1 MPTETRY
8 HYLDA
13 VRAFALLLGIVFHAS
28 LSFTPMFIG
37 WAVMDVS
44 TSSLVLPFITV
55 SHSFRMELFFLISGF
70 FSHRVL
76 CQRGMGHFLQSRF
89 LRIAVPFVVAWFILK
104 PLLVSGWVMGFASLR
119 GEVDVLAG
127 LRGGFQSLQTL
138 PAGLFVGTH
147 LWFLYYLMLTTVVA
161 LILRTLFGRSERIL
175 SRADAVLRWGI
186 KFRGSLLLVAVPTAV
201 LIAQMQTWGMDTPDK
216 SLVPHLPVG
225 LVYSGFFLLGW
236 MLNRQPELMERI
248 ATVSRWTLGATVA
261 SIVAT
266 LWLSTFQLQP
276 SHPGFQLAHLAHA
289 FSYAVMMWSLLC
301 VTLGVFRR
309 FVDRPHA
316 IIRYL
321 ADASYWLYLIHLP
334 VVVWLQVAM
343 AELPLH
349 WTAKWVLICT
359 LMVAIGL
366 LLYDLAVRPTF
377 LGKLLNGR
385 KRERIL
391 FAKTPAPLPQN

>member
-13 VRAFALLLGIVFHAS
+13 VRAFALLLGIVFHSS

-76 CQRGMGHFLQSRF
+76 CQRGLGHFLQSRF

-127 LRGGFQSLQTL
+127 LKGGFQSLQTL

-161 LILRTLFGRSERIL
+161 LFLRTLFGRSEHL
-175 SRADAVLRWGI
+175 VSCADAVLRWGI
-186 KFRGSLLLVAVPTAV
+186 RSKGFLLLIAVPTAV
-201 LIAQMQTWGMDTPDK
+201 LIYNMQAWGMDTPDK
-216 SLVPHLPVG
+216 SLVPHLPVA
-225 LVYSGFFLLGW
+225 LVYTGFFLMGW

-248 ATVSRWTLGATVA
+248 ATVSRGTLGAAVA
-261 SIVAT
+261 STVAT
-266 LWLSTFQLQP
+266 LWLSTYQFQP
-276 SHPGFQLAHLAHA
+276 SLPWFQLAHLTHA
-289 FSYAVMMWSLLC
+289 FSYAVMMGSWVC
-301 VTLGVFRR
+301 VTLGLFRR
-309 FVDRPHA
+309 FADRPHA
-316 IIRYL
+316 IIRYV

-334 VVVWLQVAM
+334 VVVWLQVAF

-349 WTAKWVLICT
+349 WTAKWALICMLT
-359 LMVAIGL
+359 VAIGL
-366 LLYDLAVRPTF
+366 LLYDLAVRTTF

-385 KRERIL
+385 KRTRIL
-391 FAKTPAPLPQN
+391 FAKPPAPLPQN